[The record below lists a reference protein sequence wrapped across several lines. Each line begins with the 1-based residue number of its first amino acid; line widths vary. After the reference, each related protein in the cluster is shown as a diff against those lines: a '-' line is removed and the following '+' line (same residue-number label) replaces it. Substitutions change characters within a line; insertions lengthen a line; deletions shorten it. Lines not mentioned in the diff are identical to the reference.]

1 MSERALA
8 FVEEWVSDHVRAED
22 KSGDEPARA
31 KALADRCRADAGAHG
46 IPASEIA
53 DAIDDLTEFMTGA
66 IEEAAERKAHAEETE
81 DVKPVPDLVDVE
93 GVENAEQD
101 ALEDEED
108 EHALTLRQQAQPG
121 CSAAKSGVVVAAWI
135 AGSFDTNTA
144 LRAFCPAMTKHLLL
158 PACGEKVGMRGRCR

>member
-22 KSGDEPARA
+22 KSGDEQARA
-31 KALADRCRADAGAHG
+31 RALAARCRADAGTHG
-46 IPASEIA
+46 IPANEIA
-53 DAIDDLTEFMTGA
+53 DAIDDLIAFMIGA

-108 EHALTLRQQAQPG
+108 EQH
-121 CSAAKSGVVVAAWI
+121 
-135 AGSFDTNTA
+135 
-144 LRAFCPAMTKHLLL
+144 
-158 PACGEKVGMRGRCR
+158 